1 MFQRTFFFSCALVV
15 VDLVGDSA
23 TTHCNILPPM
33 AVIRLGMLVARI
45 ILLRQAHKTKA
56 GHWLI
61 AYNYGFKLKPGVHR
75 TLLHSISP

>member
-1 MFQRTFFFSCALVV
+1 MYHLRSHVQLIEKHLKMFQRTFFFSCALVV

-56 GHWLI
+56 GH
-61 AYNYGFKLKPGVHR
+61 
-75 TLLHSISP
+75 